1 MTPAV
6 MLLTSNIGQ
15 VHMFRRAQA
24 GSLVVALVDVGLREL
39 ELILDDLDR
48 HAVGGAA
55 FEQPPLP

>member
-1 MTPAV
+1 
-6 MLLTSNIGQ
+6 
-15 VHMFRRAQA
+15 MFRRAQA

-55 FEQPPLP
+55 FDEPPLP